1 MSMLPLSAATPQAPQ
16 PGTHAASWAAL
27 QDDFA
32 HALLDPHCA
41 VPDGLVG
48 PDGNASTRRFGV
60 YRNNVAASLIAALQD
75 AYPVVTALV
84 GEAFF
89 RAMTLEHIRR
99 HPPRTPAMFEY
110 GTDFPGFL
118 DTFPPV
124 ASLPWLADVARLER
138 AWVEAYHA
146 AEAVPMPAQA
156 VQALPLDDAE
166 HLPLRLHP
174 SARLLRSRWPVH
186 DVWRMHVGERPLG
199 PLDLKAGGEDV
210 LVLRPQAH
218 VHTHRLAPGVAS
230 FIDALQGSAP
240 LGAAAAHALAETTA
254 FDVSAALTFLFQAD
268 ACIAALPA
276 SAASGPDHTTD
287 KGFDR

>member
-1 MSMLPLSAATPQAPQ
+1 MKTLPVSASSATWPSMHGP
-16 PGTHAASWAAL
+16 SWATL
-27 QDDFA
+27 QGDFA
-32 HALLDPHCA
+32 GALLDPQRV

-48 PDGNASTRRFGV
+48 PDGRASTRRFGV
-60 YRNNVAASLIAALQD
+60 YRNNVVASLIAALQD

-84 GEAFF
+84 GEEFF
-89 RAMTLEHIRR
+89 RAMALEHARR

-110 GTDFPGFL
+110 GADFPGFL

-146 AEAVPMPAQA
+146 AEAEPMPAQA
-156 VQALPLDDAE
+156 VQALPLGDAE
-166 HLPLRLHP
+166 RLHLRLHP

-186 DVWRMHVGERPLG
+186 RVWRMHVGELPLG
-199 PLDLKAGGEDV
+199 PVDVEDEGEDV

-218 VHTHRLAPGVAS
+218 VHTHRLAPGVAG
-230 FIDALQGSAP
+230 FIYALQGGAP
-240 LGAAAAHALAETTA
+240 LGAAVARAMTETA
-254 FDVSAALTFLFQAD
+254 GFDVSAALAFLFRAD

-276 SAASGPDHTTD
+276 SAAPGPNHTVENEV
-287 KGFDR
+287 DR